1 MRAAFAVAGLCLGLT
16 LGAALPLGAQ
26 QIGVIQSD
34 VLVID
39 PERMLLE
46 SDYGK
51 RLQGEIQAERD
62 RLIAYNEKVA
72 QELEAEEQ
80 RLTALRSTTPA
91 NEFREMADAFDQRVE
106 ELRLESERLSRE
118 LERRREL
125 IPIQF
130 MRVVQPVL
138 SELLNEAN
146 AMVMIDARTVMLHT
160 SAADVTELAVQRIN
174 AAIGAGPLAP
184 EAAPEAAPEQPAPD
198 QPAPTSD

>member
-16 LGAALPLGAQ
+16 LGVALPLEAQ

-39 PERMLLE
+39 PERMLLD

-62 RLIAYNEKVA
+62 RLIAYNEKIA

-91 NEFREMADAFDQRVE
+91 NEFRELADAFDQRVE

-160 SAADVTELAVQRIN
+160 SAADVTDLAVQRIN

-184 EAAPEAAPEQPAPD
+184 EAAPD
-198 QPAPTSD
+198 QPAPTND

>member
-16 LGAALPLGAQ
+16 LGAVLPLGAQ

-198 QPAPTSD
+198 QPAPTND

>member
-1 MRAAFAVAGLCLGLT
+1 MRAALAGVGLCLGLF
-16 LGAALPLGAQ
+16 LGAALPVSAQ
-26 QIGVIQSD
+26 QMGVIQSD

-51 RLQGEIQAERD
+51 RLQAEIQAERD
-62 RLIAYNEKVA
+62 GLIAYNEKVA

-91 NEFREMADAFDQRVE
+91 NEFRALADAFDQRVE

-118 LERRREL
+118 LERRREM

-138 SELLNEAN
+138 SELLTEAN
-146 AMVMIDARTVMLHT
+146 AMVMIDVRT
-160 SAADVTELAVQRIN
+160 
-174 AAIGAGPLAP
+174 
-184 EAAPEAAPEQPAPD
+184 
-198 QPAPTSD
+198 

>member
-1 MRAAFAVAGLCLGLT
+1 MRAALARLGLCLGVT
-16 LGAALPLGAQ
+16 LGAAFPMNAQ

-46 SDYGK
+46 SEYGK
-51 RLQGEIQAERD
+51 RLQQEIQAERD
-62 RLIAYNEKVA
+62 RLIAYNETIA

-80 RLTALRSTTPA
+80 RLTALRATTAPNA
-91 NEFREMADAFDQRVE
+91 FRDMADAFDQRVE
-106 ELRLESERLSRE
+106 ELRLESERRSRE

-138 SELLNEAN
+138 SDLLNEAN
-146 AMVMIDARTVMLHT
+146 AMVMIDARAVLLH
-160 SAADVTELAVQRIN
+160 SGAADVTDLAVLRIN
-174 AAIGAGPLAP
+174 AEIGVGPLSPDATVPGDQAP
-184 EAAPEAAPEQPAPD
+184 S
-198 QPAPTSD
+198 QPAPTND

>member
-1 MRAAFAVAGLCLGLT
+1 MRAALAGVGLCLGLS
-16 LGAALPLGAQ
+16 LGAAFPVSAQ
-26 QIGVIQSD
+26 QMGVIQSD

-51 RLQGEIQAERD
+51 RLQAEIQAERD

-91 NEFREMADAFDQRVE
+91 NEFRELADAFDQRVE

-138 SELLNEAN
+138 TELLNEAN
-146 AMVMIDARTVMLHT
+146 AMVMIDGRTVMLHT
-160 SAADVTELAVQRIN
+160 SASDVTELAVQRIN
-174 AAIGAGPLAP
+174 ARIGVGPLT
-184 EAAPEAAPEQPAPD
+184 PD
-198 QPAPTSD
+198 QSAPTKD

>member
-1 MRAAFAVAGLCLGLT
+1 MRAAMAVAGLCLGLT
-16 LGAALPLGAQ
+16 LGTAFPLGAQ

-91 NEFREMADAFDQRVE
+91 NEFRELADAFDQRVE

-146 AMVMIDARTVMLHT
+146 AMLMIDARTVMLHT

-184 EAAPEAAPEQPAPD
+184 EAAPDQSAPD
-198 QPAPTSD
+198 QPAPTND

>member
-1 MRAAFAVAGLCLGLT
+1 
-16 LGAALPLGAQ
+16 LGAQ

-80 RLTALRSTTPA
+80 RLTALRSKTPA

-160 SAADVTELAVQRIN
+160 SAADVTDLAVQRIN

-184 EAAPEAAPEQPAPD
+184 ETAQEQPAPTND
-198 QPAPTSD
+198 

>member
-1 MRAAFAVAGLCLGLT
+1 MRVALAVFGLCLGVA
-16 LGAALPLGAQ
+16 LGAAPPLGAQ
-26 QIGVIQSD
+26 QMGVIQSD

-51 RLQGEIQAERD
+51 RLQEEIQAERD
-62 RLIAYNEKVA
+62 RLIAYNENIA

-80 RLTALRSTTPA
+80 RLTALRTTTPPD
-91 NEFREMADAFDQRVE
+91 EFRELADSFDQRVE

-138 SELLNEAN
+138 SDLLSEAN

-160 SAADVTELAVQRIN
+160 SAADATELAVLRIN
-174 AAIGAGPLAP
+174 ERIGAGPLEPAKLP
-184 EAAPEAAPEQPAPD
+184 GEQAPD
-198 QPAPTSD
+198 QPAPAND